1 MRTKSKYD
9 RFPIVKRGYDPETVE
24 SHLESLIDEN
34 DLTLDEAAAQIAS
47 LQTDLEE
54 SQKHEEA
61 VHLTILAATKTKEGM
76 LEVAQRQADEA
87 RAAGRKQGDGIITD
101 ARMQAFQVVTE
112 ARQEADDIVAEAR
125 TEVGALMRTI
135 EEKAPS
141 ADLPSA
147 REIELEIRVEELQG
161 VIADMESE
169 LRSRP
174 LVSESDE
181 PADDES
187 ETAPDEESTVE
198 AAVIPIDIDS
208 VHEDEEAEG
217 DHDADNSPADHAGTV
232 LEDHVKIVVTDTTP
246 IVPDDDTTAMD
257 DREETDSFEN
267 AEDLANSVE
276 SDSQDDTRRITD
288 DREADSVR
296 RSFYSRRSA
305 KLPRIGVEA
314 GRGAMAAAAGLRTGI
329 TSNEEPNDKPDPDRS
344 QEYETV

>member
-1 MRTKSKYD
+1 MRTNSKYE

-24 SHLESLIDEN
+24 SHLETLIDEN
-34 DLTLDEAAAQIAS
+34 DHTLDEAAAQIAS
-47 LQTDLEE
+47 LQTELEE

-112 ARQEADDIVAEAR
+112 ARKEADDIVAEAR
-125 TEVGALMRTI
+125 AEVGALLRTI
-135 EEKAPS
+135 EAKEPA

-147 REIELEIRVEELQG
+147 REIELEIRVEEMQG
-161 VIADMESE
+161 VVAAMESE

-174 LVSESDE
+174 VVSESNE
-181 PADDES
+181 PADDEPKP
-187 ETAPDEESTVE
+187 AAVEEPTVE
-198 AAVIPIDIDS
+198 AAVIPIDVNS
-208 VHEDEEAEG
+208 ANEEEDDG
-217 DHDADNSPADHAGTV
+217 TDDSPADHVEAVVEDDIEIVMTDMTTV
-232 LEDHVKIVVTDTTP
+232 VPIDDTIAIDDLED
-246 IVPDDDTTAMD
+246 
-257 DREETDSFEN
+257 
-267 AEDLANSVE
+267 AEDLENSLD
-276 SDSQDDTRRITD
+276 SDSAADTGRITD
-288 DREADSVR
+288 DRETESVR

-329 TSNEEPNDKPDPDRS
+329 NSGESKDKSDPDRS

>member
-9 RFPIVKRGYDPETVE
+9 RFPTVKRGYDPETVE
-24 SHLESLIDEN
+24 SHLETLIDEN
-34 DLTLDEAAAQIAS
+34 DHTLDEAAAQIAS

-87 RAAGRKQGDGIITD
+87 RTAGRKQGDGIITD

-112 ARQEADDIVAEAR
+112 ARKEADDIVAEAR
-125 TEVGALMRTI
+125 AEVGALLRTV
-135 EEKAPS
+135 EAKAPA

-161 VIADMESE
+161 MIAAMESE

-174 LVSESDE
+174 VVSESDE
-181 PADDES
+181 LADDEP
-187 ETAPDEESTVE
+187 EPVAVEEPTVD
-198 AAVIPIDIDS
+198 AAVIPIGVS
-208 VHEDEEAEG
+208 SANEQEEEDV
-217 DHDADNSPADHAGTV
+217 DTDDSPADHVDTV
-232 LEDHVKIVVTDTTP
+232 VEDDIEIVMTDTTP
-246 IVPDDDTTAMD
+246 IVPIDDTIAVD
-257 DREETDSFEN
+257 DADD
-267 AEDLANSVE
+267 AEDLENSLD
-276 SDSQDDTRRITD
+276 SDSPADAGRITD
-288 DREADSVR
+288 DREAESVR

-305 KLPRIGVEA
+305 KLPRIGAEA
-314 GRGAMAAAAGLRTGI
+314 GRSAMAAAAGLRTGI
-329 TSNEEPNDKPDPDRS
+329 TSNESKVKIDPDRS